1 MSATNST
8 PNYELPIFT
17 PTDKPTWQGD
27 WNGAMEKIDT
37 AIKQASETGSGGP
50 GGDASE
56 ALLIANEAKTLA
68 TEAKSTADTAL
79 TTAESASSTASSASQ
94 LAQTV
99 ANSQSQMNDQISE
112 NTQDIDTIQSQLT
125 TLQNNVT
132 KAQTDATNAGK
143 TATEAKT
150 AAQNA
155 QSTASSAQTT
165 ANQAKTTADSVN
177 SKAETA
183 QTTATQAIL
192 TAQNALN
199 RSTPIYTFNIT
210 PILNLQV
217 NAYLINS
224 MTTISLF
231 GQINRSNL
239 RNDLLFSMVCENSP
253 LSTFAQKE
261 KSILFIVQQFGS
273 GYAITSVNI
282 RFYYS
287 CLNGN
292 LNISAYLDTNN
303 VEQFYINNTLILNL
317 EV

>member
-8 PNYELPIFT
+8 PNYELPLFT

-37 AIKQASETGSGGP
+37 AIKQASQTGSGAP

-56 ALLIANEAKTLA
+56 ALIIANEAKTLA

-99 ANSQSQMNDQISE
+99 ANSQSQINDQISE

-125 TLQNNVT
+125 ALQNNVT

-183 QTTATQAIL
+183 QTTANQAIL
-192 TAQNALN
+192 TAQNALS

-210 PILNLQV
+210 PIINLQV

-224 MTTISLF
+224 MATISLW

-239 RNDLLFSMVCENSP
+239 INGLLFSMECQNSP

-261 KSILFIVQQFGS
+261 KSILFLVKELGS
-273 GYAITSVNI
+273 GYALTSVSI
-282 RFYYS
+282 TFYYS

-292 LNISAYLDTNN
+292 LNISGYLDTNS
-303 VEQFYINNTLILNL
+303 VEQFFINNTIILNL
-317 EV
+317 EG